1 MYIGNIWKW
10 NLNILGIID
19 MKQNKEDKDTQ
30 KELGCCPMMF
40 SAYKKFKESSD
51 VKK

>member
-1 MYIGNIWKW
+1 
-10 NLNILGIID
+10 
-19 MKQNKEDKDTQ
+19 MKQKKENKEAQ

-51 VKK
+51 AKE